1 MISSNAE
8 KRDRTEYWSSRL
20 DGPSWP
26 ASDSPASLTDPE
38 RDDANASKTCSPRPA
53 FLNATRY

>member
-1 MISSNAE
+1 MTCSSAE
-8 KRDRTEYWSSRL
+8 KRNAPECWSSRL

-38 RDDANASKTCSPRPA
+38 RDDANASKTCPPRPA
-53 FLNATRY
+53 FLKAT